1 MANTAGKVKF
11 NIIGDIRNYF
21 PVTLNYTGQD
31 HWTVDYYIDTQY
43 GVDPEVNLTTS
54 SLLNDDE
61 ADGSAERPFK
71 SLRGFLNYSQV
82 NTVPNKPIIVIKGS
96 TIVTWSDDT
105 TSIGIIVGD
114 DPNSCLY
121 YSDKDN
127 MTTWRRCPYYLN
139 INVYNYNFPES
150 SRRTIT
156 YYTNLFGERD
166 TNNQSTHKG
175 HYGVVDFRTSTNIKP
190 ESELLGGY
198 WYSLIITDGKET
210 GGNSFCLFK
219 GKKDIGVTYTSYG
232 LFFADDIFIKNNV
245 EYSFVDQRGN
255 FNTDDEFCQYVNQ
268 RLSTSF
274 FGTTSNTKRI
284 ILKYTFEELIDY
296 DKDSLSF
303 TLTPLG
309 EQHLRSNYSDFIS
322 WIPKTKNIPFYTDS
336 NGETNCWD
344 SNTLGGCL
352 EIIDNQLYIDDQS
365 LTKTGTITSKILTL
379 DRTTESISGVV
390 STLRYLYN
398 SICDNNAFSG
408 ITYPDIL
415 DTDLNT
421 LSLERVNKY
430 YPSTITVDG
439 GAVTISS
446 DKAGLYILDLNAST
460 INNPDD
466 GNRLFYIAR
475 TNQMAEFADTQDTK
489 KKVFRFNEGEYTNT
503 YKANTTLVFKRI
515 TYPNNILGLW
525 VRGTNNIM
533 SKITTANTSLNPGC
547 TYLALSQSV
556 ISLNGTNRTLVSNE
570 SIFITS
576 SATLVSGELGLIF
589 DQYCSLTNYMTPPTC
604 PYIQVELNKRNPIKI
619 ARTETAPYINYLT
632 KVSTNNSSYY
642 KIVDE
647 KDFPVNTYQSEPTVT
662 KKYYR
667 DINYKYIELTFKVDL
682 SNLRGE

>member
-1 MANTAGKVKF
+1 MANSAGKIKF

-21 PVTLNYTGQD
+21 PATLNYTNQD
-31 HWTVDYYIDTQY
+31 HWTVDYYIDTLY
-43 GVDPEVNLTTS
+43 GVDPEIDYSTS
-54 SLLNDDE
+54 SVLDDLE

-82 NTVPNKPIIVIKGS
+82 NSTPNNPIIVIKGS
-96 TIVTWSDDT
+96 TIVTWPDDT
-105 TSIGIIVGD
+105 TGIGIIVGD
-114 DPNSCLY
+114 DSSSCLY

-127 MTTWRRCPYYLN
+127 MTGCRRCPYYLN
-139 INVYNYNFPES
+139 INVYNYNFPET

-166 TNNQSTHKG
+166 THNQSKHKG

-190 ESELLGGY
+190 ENELLGGY

-210 GGNSFCLFK
+210 GGNNFCLFK

-232 LFFADDIFIKNNV
+232 LYFADDIFIKDNV
-245 EYSFVDQRGN
+245 EYSFADQRGN

-268 RLSTSF
+268 QLGTSY
-274 FGTTSNTKRI
+274 FGTTSSTKRI
-284 ILKYTFEELIDY
+284 VLKYTFEELIDY

-303 TLTPLG
+303 TLTPIG
-309 EQHLRSNYSDFIS
+309 EQHLRGNYSDLIS

-365 LTKTGTITSKILTL
+365 LTKTGSITSKILTL

-390 STLRYLYN
+390 STLRHLYN
-398 SICDNNAFSG
+398 SICDSNSFSG

-415 DTDLNT
+415 ETDLNT
-421 LSLERVNKY
+421 LSLEKFGYSPTR
-430 YPSTITVDG
+430 ITLDG
-439 GAVTISS
+439 GAVSITS
-446 DKAGLYILDLNAST
+446 DKEGLYVLDLNAST

-475 TNQMAEFADTQDTK
+475 TNQTVVFPDTQDSK
-489 KKVFRFNEGEYTNT
+489 RKVFRFNAEEYANT

-515 TYPNNILGLW
+515 NFPNNILGLW
-525 VRGTNNIM
+525 VRGTNTIK
-533 SKITTANTSLNPGC
+533 SKITEANTSLSPGC

-556 ISLNGTNRTLVSNE
+556 ISVNGTNRTLVSNE
-570 SIFITS
+570 SILITS

-604 PYIQVELNKRNPIKI
+604 PYIQIELNKRNPIEI

-632 KVSTNNSSYY
+632 KVYTTNSSYY

-647 KDFPVNTYQSEPTVT
+647 KDFPVNSYQTEPAVA
-662 KKYYR
+662 KKYYK

-682 SNLRGE
+682 TNIRGE

>member
-1 MANTAGKVKF
+1 MANSAGKIKF

-21 PVTLNYTGQD
+21 PATLNYTGQD
-31 HWTVDYYIDTQY
+31 HWTVDCYIDTLY
-43 GVDPEVNLTTS
+43 GVDPEIDWGTS
-54 SLLNDDE
+54 SVLDDLE

-71 SLRGFLNYSQV
+71 SLRGFLNYNQV
-82 NTVPNKPIIVIKGS
+82 NPFPSKPIIVIKGS
-96 TIVTWSDDT
+96 TIVTWPDDT
-105 TSIGIIVGD
+105 TDIGIIVGD

-139 INVYNYNFPES
+139 INVYNYNFPET

-166 TNNQSTHKG
+166 THNQSTHKA
-175 HYGVVDFRTSTNIKP
+175 HYGVVDFRTSTSIKP
-190 ESELLGGY
+190 EGELLGGY
-198 WYSLIITDGKET
+198 WYSLIVTDGKET
-210 GGNSFCLFK
+210 GGNNFCLFK
-219 GKKDIGVTYTSYG
+219 GKKNIGVTYTSYG
-232 LFFADDIFIKNNV
+232 LYFADDIFIKDNV
-245 EYSFVDQRGN
+245 EYNFADQRGN

-268 RLSTSF
+268 QLNTSY
-274 FGTTSNTKRI
+274 FGTTINTKRI
-284 ILKYTFEELIDY
+284 VLKYTFEELIDY

-303 TLTPLG
+303 TLTSLG

-365 LTKTGTITSKILTL
+365 LTKTGSITSKILTL

-390 STLRYLYN
+390 STLRHLYN
-398 SICDNNAFSG
+398 SICDSNSFSG

-421 LSLERVNKY
+421 LSLEKFGYSPTR
-430 YPSTITVDG
+430 ITLNG
-439 GAVTISS
+439 GAVSITS
-446 DKAGLYILDLNAST
+446 DKAGLYVLDLNEST

-475 TNQMAEFADTQDTK
+475 TNQMVVFPDTQDAK
-489 KKVFRFNEGEYTNT
+489 KKVFRFNAEEYANT

-515 TYPNNILGLW
+515 NFPNNILGLL
-525 VRGTNNIM
+525 VRGTNTIK
-533 SKITTANTSLNPGC
+533 SKITEANTSLSPGC

-604 PYIQVELNKRNPIKI
+604 PYIQIELNKRDPIEI

-632 KVSTNNSSYY
+632 KVHTTNSSYY
-642 KIVDE
+642 KVVDE
-647 KDFPVNTYQSEPTVT
+647 KNFPVNTYQTEPVVA
-662 KKYYR
+662 KRYYK

-682 SNLRGE
+682 TNLRGE